1 MSEIREVRL
10 PEELCSAAEKK
21 FAARFKSTEELLEF
35 VLRDLLRDSAS
46 QLDETEQRVVEER
59 LRELG
64 YI

>member
-1 MSEIREVRL
+1 MSEMREVRL

-21 FAARFKSTEELLEF
+21 FAVRFKSAEDLLEF
-35 VLRDLLRDSAS
+35 VLRELLCDIAS

>member
-1 MSEIREVRL
+1 MSEMRDVQL

-21 FAARFKSTEELLEF
+21 FAGRFKSAEELLEF
-35 VLRDLLRDSAS
+35 VLRELLCDKAS